1 MSIVLN
7 PYSRADEWLA
17 ELSQLLPDDE
27 LQLWPEVGDPTA
39 VEFAVAW
46 VMPRSALQGFT
57 SLQAILSLGAGA
69 EQWQKPGIPEVPV
82 VRLADPSMSDE
93 MAAYALH
100 WVLRLQRN
108 FDVSSA
114 QQHQQIWE
122 QPAYVQAGSHR
133 VGVLGFGTIG
143 ARVAQAFLDLGYPV
157 NAWSRSGG
165 SADGVTHYA
174 GMDELDDFLASSD
187 SVINILPSTAATTG
201 LLDADRLARF
211 APDSVFVNMG
221 RGTVIDEDALITA
234 LDDGPLRAAVLDVTN
249 PEPPVA
255 ESALW
260 THPAVHLTPHVAGST
275 QVRSAS
281 RLIADNISRLR
292 AGEAPFPLLDRSR
305 GY

>member
-17 ELSQLLPDDE
+17 ELAQLLPDDE
-27 LQLWPEVGDPTA
+27 LHLWPDVGDPTA

-57 SLQAILSLGAGA
+57 NLRAILSLGAGA

-93 MAAYALH
+93 MASYALH

-108 FDVSSA
+108 FDVSAA
-114 QQHQQIWE
+114 QQHQKIWE
-122 QPAYVQAGSHR
+122 QPSYVQAGSYR

-165 SADGVTHYA
+165 STDGVTHYA
-174 GMDELDDFLASSD
+174 GTDELDGFLANSD
-187 SVINILPSTAATTG
+187 AVVNILPSTAATTG

-211 APDSVFVNMG
+211 ASDSVFVNMG
-221 RGTVIDEDALITA
+221 RGTVIDEDALVAA

-255 ESALW
+255 ESPLW

-281 RLIADNISRLR
+281 RLIAENIGRIR